1 MSRLG
6 AALSRHRRVAVITA
20 VVVAIGL
27 ITFVTIRAGTR
38 NDDLVP
44 ATEAPTSLPTSG
56 PHAEFLRL
64 FGEGRKANYSV
75 TYRQTGPAG
84 ESTVRQARRPPD
96 ERLETE
102 SSSGSDTEHTVT
114 VLSATGRVACSRRG
128 GGPWSCEA
136 QPGRGSGA
144 LTDILSGTLV
154 AQIGALKVDPR
165 NDRVGDQDVRCFV
178 LSGGQG
184 SPAEMCLTR
193 EGILARVVAGDTR
206 LELTALNRATPP
218 DSAFVPPAQPSG

>member
-6 AALSRHRRVAVITA
+6 ATLSRHRRVAVITA
-20 VVVAIGL
+20 VVLAIGL

-44 ATEAPTSLPTSG
+44 AVEASTTVPLQG
-56 PHAEFLRL
+56 ARGEFLRL
-64 FGEGRKANYSV
+64 FDQGREASYSA

-84 ESTVRQARRPPD
+84 ESTVRLARRPPE

-102 SSSGSDTEHTVT
+102 SGAGEEVKR
-114 VLSATGRVACSRRG
+114 SANVVMARERVVCTQDRN
-128 GGPWSCEA
+128 GPWSCSR
-136 QPGRGSGA
+136 QPGRGTGA
-144 LTDILSGTLV
+144 FTEVVSASIVS
-154 AQIGALKVDPR
+154 QISAFEVEARDEQ
-165 NDRVGDQDVRCFV
+165 VGGQAVRCFTF
-178 LSGGQG
+178 SGPQG
-184 SPAEMCLTR
+184 PPAEMCLTR

-206 LELTALNRATPP
+206 LELTALNRAAPP